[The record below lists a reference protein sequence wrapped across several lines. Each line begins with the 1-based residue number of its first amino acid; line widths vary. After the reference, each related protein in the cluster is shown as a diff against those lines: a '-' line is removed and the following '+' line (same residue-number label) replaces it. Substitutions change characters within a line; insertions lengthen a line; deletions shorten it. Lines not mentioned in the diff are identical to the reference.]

1 MCAKREEKIISVVM
15 SGIKLKIPL
24 KTKANNK
31 KTSVKSIYKLL
42 KVALDMVQ
50 QRKPTL

>member
-1 MCAKREEKIISVVM
+1 MLKEKKKITSVVM
-15 SGIKLKIPL
+15 SGIKLKILL
-24 KTKANNK
+24 KTKANNN